1 MLERYGWSEALQRQ
15 FTTCADPGLLPAR
28 VIIQQRGL
36 YVVVCALG
44 EMSAGLSGR
53 FMQDAAD
60 GDFPVAG
67 DWVAVAAR
75 PNEGRATIKQLLPRS
90 SVFRR
95 RAAGP
100 GAPRAQVVAANVDVA
115 LLLASLN
122 ADLSV
127 RRLER
132 YLAAAWEGNADPV
145 IVLTKSDMCDD
156 IEPLKAAIEA
166 VAFGVPVHVISAL
179 TGEGLE
185 PLARHLTVGK
195 TAVLLGSS
203 GVGKSTLVNALAGKT
218 LMHTQAVVEGD
229 SLGRHTT
236 THRELIML
244 PSGALILDTPGMR
257 ELGLYEADSGV
268 STAFADVETLAAAC
282 RFHDCRHGSEPG
294 CAVQAALADGTLDRA
309 RWNSYGKLQREIA
322 FEERKNDPRARAE
335 ARKVWLRRSKNYR
348 AQKKFRERE
357 E

>member
-1 MLERYGWSEALQRQ
+1 VLERYGWSEKLQHQ
-15 FTTCADPGLLPAR
+15 YVIEPGLLPAR

-36 YVVVCALG
+36 YVVVCAHG
-44 EMSAGLSGR
+44 EMTASLSGR

-67 DWVAVAAR
+67 DWVAIAAR
-75 PNEGRATIKQLLPRS
+75 PNEARATIKQLLPRAG
-90 SVFRR
+90 VFRR

-122 ADLSV
+122 ADLST
-127 RRLER
+127 RRMER

-156 IEPLKAAIEA
+156 VEPLKAAIEA
-166 VAFGVPVHVISAL
+166 IAFGVPVHVISAL
-179 TGEGLE
+179 TGDGLMD
-185 PLARHLTVGK
+185 LSKHFRAGK

-203 GVGKSTLVNALAGKT
+203 GVGKSTLVNALAGKM
-218 LMHTQAVVEGD
+218 LMQTRAVVGSD

-236 THRELIML
+236 THRELVLL

-257 ELGLYEADSGV
+257 ELGLWEADSGV
-268 STAFADVETLAAAC
+268 STAFADIETLAATC

-294 CAVQAALADGTLDRA
+294 CAVQAALSDGSLEPA
-309 RWNSYGKLQREIA
+309 RWNSYGKLQRELA

>member
-1 MLERYGWSEALQRQ
+1 VLNRYGWSETLQRQ
-15 FTTCADPGLLPAR
+15 FAIESGLLPAR
-28 VIIQQRGL
+28 VIVQQRGL

-44 EMSAGLSGR
+44 EMTASLSGR
-53 FMQDAAD
+53 FMQDAAA

-67 DWVAVAAR
+67 DWVAIAAR
-75 PNEGRATIKQLLPRS
+75 ANEDRATIKQLLPRS
-90 SVFRR
+90 GVFRR

-122 ADLSV
+122 ADLSA
-127 RRLER
+127 RRMER

-166 VAFGVPVHVISAL
+166 ISFGVPVHVISAL
-179 TGEGLE
+179 TGDGLE
-185 PLARHLTVGK
+185 SLARHLTAGK
-195 TAVLLGSS
+195 TAVVLGSS

-218 LMHTQAVVEGD
+218 LMQTQAVVGGD

-236 THRELIML
+236 THRELVLL
-244 PSGALILDTPGMR
+244 PNGALILDTPGMR
-257 ELGLYEADSGV
+257 ELGLWDADSGV
-268 STAFADVETLAAAC
+268 STAFTDVETLAAAC
-282 RFHDCRHGSEPG
+282 RFHDCRHSTEPG
-294 CAVQAALADGTLDRA
+294 CAIQAALADGSLDRA
-309 RWNSYGKLQREIA
+309 RWNSYGKLQRELA
-322 FEERKNDPRARAE
+322 FEQRKADPRARAE

>member
-1 MLERYGWSEALQRQ
+1 VLERYGWSETLQREYVIE
-15 FTTCADPGLLPAR
+15 PGLLPAR

-44 EMSAGLSGR
+44 EMTASLSGR
-53 FMQDAAD
+53 FMRDAAE

-75 PNEGRATIKQLLPRS
+75 PNEGRATIRQLLPRAG
-90 SVFRR
+90 VFRR

-100 GAPRAQVVAANVDVA
+100 GAPRAQVVAANVDIA

-122 ADLSV
+122 ADLSA
-127 RRLER
+127 RRMER

-145 IVLTKSDMCDD
+145 IVLTKSDVCDD
-156 IEPLKAAIEA
+156 VEPLRAAIEA

-179 TGEGLE
+179 TGDGLAV
-185 PLARHLTVGK
+185 LAQHLTVGK

-218 LMHTQAVVEGD
+218 LMHTQAIVEGD

-236 THRELIML
+236 THRELILL

-257 ELGLYEADSGV
+257 ELGLWEADSGV

-294 CAVQAALADGTLDRA
+294 CAVQAALADGSLDRA
-309 RWNSYGKLQREIA
+309 RWNSFGKLQRELA

>member
-1 MLERYGWSEALQRQ
+1 MLERYGWSEELQRQ

>member
-1 MLERYGWSEALQRQ
+1 VLERYGWSEELQRQ

>member
-1 MLERYGWSEALQRQ
+1 VLERYGWTEKLQREYVIE
-15 FTTCADPGLLPAR
+15 PGLLPAR

-44 EMSAGLSGR
+44 EMTASLSGR
-53 FMQDAAD
+53 FMQDAAV

-75 PNEGRATIKQLLPRS
+75 LKEGRATIKQLLPRAG
-90 SVFRR
+90 VFRR

-122 ADLSV
+122 ADLSA
-127 RRLER
+127 RRMER
-132 YLAAAWEGNADPV
+132 YLAAAWEGNAEPV
-145 IVLTKSDMCDD
+145 IVLTKSDVCDD

-179 TGEGLE
+179 TGDGL
-185 PLARHLTVGK
+185 ADVAKHLMAGK
-195 TAVLLGSS
+195 TVVLLGSS
-203 GVGKSTLVNALAGKT
+203 GVGKSTLVNALAGKA

-236 THRELIML
+236 THRELVLL
-244 PSGALILDTPGMR
+244 PNGALILDTPGMR
-257 ELGLYEADSGV
+257 ELGLWDADSGV
-268 STAFADVETLAAAC
+268 STAFADIETLATAC

-294 CAVQAALADGTLDRA
+294 CAVQAALSDGSLARA
-309 RWNSYGKLQREIA
+309 RWNSYGKLQRELA
-322 FEERKNDPRARAE
+322 FEERKSDPRARAE

>member
-1 MLERYGWSEALQRQ
+1 VLERYGWSEKLQREY
-15 FTTCADPGLLPAR
+15 AIEPGLLPAR

-36 YVVVCALG
+36 YVVACALG
-44 EMSAGLSGR
+44 EMTASLAGR
-53 FMQDAAD
+53 FMQNATD

-75 PNEGRATIKQLLPRS
+75 PSEGRATIKQLLPRAG
-90 SVFRR
+90 VFRR

-100 GAPRAQVVAANVDVA
+100 GPPRVQVVAANVDIA

-127 RRLER
+127 RRMER
-132 YLAAAWEGNADPV
+132 YLAAAWEGNTDPV
-145 IVLTKSDMCDD
+145 VVLTKSDMCDD

-166 VAFGVPVHVISAL
+166 VAFGAPVHVISAL
-179 TGEGLE
+179 TGEGLAD
-185 PLARHLTVGK
+185 LARHLTVGK

-218 LMHTQAVVEGD
+218 LMQTQAVVGSD

-236 THRELIML
+236 THRELILL

-257 ELGLYEADSGV
+257 ELGLYDADSGV
-268 STAFADVETLAAAC
+268 STAFADVETLATAC

-309 RWNSYGKLQREIA
+309 RWNAYGKLQRELA
-322 FEERKNDPRARAE
+322 FEERKNNPRARAE
-335 ARKVWLRRSKNYR
+335 QRKVWLQRSKNYR

>member
-1 MLERYGWSEALQRQ
+1 
-15 FTTCADPGLLPAR
+15 
-28 VIIQQRGL
+28 
-36 YVVVCALG
+36 
-44 EMSAGLSGR
+44 
-53 FMQDAAD
+53 
-60 GDFPVAG
+60 
-67 DWVAVAAR
+67 
-75 PNEGRATIKQLLPRS
+75 
-90 SVFRR
+90 
-95 RAAGP
+95 
-100 GAPRAQVVAANVDVA
+100 
-115 LLLASLN
+115 
-122 ADLSV
+122 
-127 RRLER
+127 
-132 YLAAAWEGNADPV
+132 V

-166 VAFGVPVHVISAL
+166 VGFGVPVHVISAL

-185 PLARHLTVGK
+185 PLARHLSVGK

-203 GVGKSTLVNALAGKT
+203 GVGKSTLVNALAGKS

-236 THRELIML
+236 THRELILL

-294 CAVQAALADGTLDRA
+294 CAVQVALADGTLERA
-309 RWNSYGKLQREIA
+309 RWNSYGKLQRELA

>member
-1 MLERYGWSEALQRQ
+1 MLERYGWSETLQRQ
-15 FTTCADPGLLPAR
+15 FVIESGLLPAR
-28 VIIQQRGL
+28 VIVQQRGL

-44 EMSAGLSGR
+44 EMTASLSGR
-53 FMQDAAD
+53 FMQDAAP

-67 DWVAVAAR
+67 DWVAIAAR
-75 PNEGRATIKQLLPRS
+75 ANEERATIKQLLPRS
-90 SVFRR
+90 GVFQR

-122 ADLSV
+122 ADLSA
-127 RRLER
+127 RRMER
-132 YLAAAWEGNADPV
+132 YLAAAWEGNAEPV
-145 IVLTKSDMCDD
+145 IVLTKSDVCGD

-166 VAFGVPVHVISAL
+166 IAFGVPVHVISAL
-179 TGEGLE
+179 TGAGLE
-185 PLARHLTVGK
+185 SLAKHLTAGK
-195 TAVLLGSS
+195 TAVVLGSS
-203 GVGKSTLVNALAGKT
+203 GVGKSTLVNALAGKM
-218 LMHTQAVVEGD
+218 LMQTQAVVAGD

-236 THRELIML
+236 THRELVLL
-244 PSGALILDTPGMR
+244 PNGALILDTPGMR
-257 ELGLYEADSGV
+257 ELGLWDADSGV

-282 RFHDCRHGSEPG
+282 RFHDCGHGTEPG
-294 CAVQAALADGTLDRA
+294 CAVQAALADGSLDRA
-309 RWNSYGKLQREIA
+309 RWNSYGKLQRELA
-322 FEERKNDPRARAE
+322 FEQRKADPRARAE

>member
-1 MLERYGWSEALQRQ
+1 VLERYGWSEKLQREYVIE
-15 FTTCADPGLLPAR
+15 PGLVPAR

-36 YVVVCALG
+36 YVVVCAAG
-44 EMSAGLSGR
+44 EMTASLSGR
-53 FMQDAAD
+53 FMQDAQE
-60 GDFPVAG
+60 GDYPVAG

-75 PNEGRATIKQLLPRS
+75 ANEGRATIKQLLPRAG
-90 SVFRR
+90 VFRR

-100 GAPRAQVVAANVDVA
+100 GAPRQQVVAANVDVA

-122 ADLSV
+122 ADLSA
-127 RRLER
+127 RRMER

-145 IVLTKSDMCDD
+145 IVLTKSDVCDAV
-156 IEPLKAAIEA
+156 EPLRAAIEA

-185 PLARHLTVGK
+185 PLAGHLTKGK

-203 GVGKSTLVNALAGKT
+203 GVGKSTLVNALAGKAV
-218 LMHTQAVVEGD
+218 MQTQTVVGD
-229 SLGRHTT
+229 DALGHHTT
-236 THRELIML
+236 THRELILL

-257 ELGLYEADSGV
+257 ELGLWEADSGV
-268 STAFADVETLAAAC
+268 STAFADVESLAQSC

-294 CAVQAALADGTLDRA
+294 CAVQAALTDGSLDRA
-309 RWNSYGKLQREIA
+309 RWNSYGKLQRELA

>member
-1 MLERYGWSEALQRQ
+1 VLERYGWSEKLQREYVIE
-15 FTTCADPGLLPAR
+15 PGLVPAR

-36 YVVVCALG
+36 YVVVCAAG
-44 EMSAGLSGR
+44 EMTASLSGR
-53 FMQDAAD
+53 FMQDAQE
-60 GDFPVAG
+60 GDYPVAG

-75 PNEGRATIKQLLPRS
+75 ANEGRATIKQLLPRAG
-90 SVFRR
+90 VFRR

-100 GAPRAQVVAANVDVA
+100 GAPRQQVVAANVDVA

-122 ADLSV
+122 ADLSA
-127 RRLER
+127 RRMER

-145 IVLTKSDMCDD
+145 IVLTKSDVCDAV
-156 IEPLKAAIEA
+156 EPLRAAIEA

-185 PLARHLTVGK
+185 PLAEHLTKGK

-203 GVGKSTLVNALAGKT
+203 GVGKSTLVNALAGKAV
-218 LMHTQAVVEGD
+218 MQTQTVVGD
-229 SLGRHTT
+229 DALGRHTT
-236 THRELIML
+236 THRELILL

-257 ELGLYEADSGV
+257 ELGLWEADSGV
-268 STAFADVETLAAAC
+268 STAFADVESLAQSC

-294 CAVQAALADGTLDRA
+294 CAVQAALTDGSLDRA
-309 RWNSYGKLQREIA
+309 RWNSYGKLQRELA